1 MESLHMADCAITD
14 FILIKFFYFFHKFFV
29 VRTIK
34 YWNGKSAKGKEAWQI
49 SMCFMIFW

>member
-1 MESLHMADCAITD
+1 MADCAITD
-14 FILIKFFYFFHKFFV
+14 FILIKFFYFFYKFFV

-34 YWNGKSAKGKEAWQI
+34 YRNGESAKGKEAWQI

>member
-14 FILIKFFYFFHKFFV
+14 FILIKFFFLFYKSFV

-34 YWNGKSAKGKEAWQI
+34 YWNGKNAKGKEAWQI
-49 SMCFMIFW
+49 SMCCMIFR